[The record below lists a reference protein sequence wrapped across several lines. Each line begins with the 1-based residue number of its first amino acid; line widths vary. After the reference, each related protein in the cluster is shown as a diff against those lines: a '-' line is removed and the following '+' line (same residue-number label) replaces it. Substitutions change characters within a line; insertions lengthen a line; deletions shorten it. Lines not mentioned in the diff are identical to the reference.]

1 MFVGLLDV
9 SFGGDQ
15 TALIGALLLLSGL
28 GLIPFSRLLQER
40 SFPAPR
46 ILFVRWGFTH
56 LLSAALVFVLMGAL
70 AAQLFGGEGIV
81 RGLLVGYF
89 AFAATGLFI
98 VRVARETEPEPAQS
112 MGLSGTP
119 HGRSALLGVSLYLL
133 FLPALLGVSL
143 LSPWLLERT
152 MGGAE
157 GQEVLLM
164 IGALEG
170 GALGLA
176 LLLAGL
182 LQPFL
187 EEVLFRGFLQP
198 LLVQNFRERGGILL
212 TSAAFAALHGQ
223 VAFLPVFCLS
233 LLLGTIYLRTRS
245 LIAVAVVH
253 SIHNS
258 LVLALF
264 LNFPEWRELSG
275 ASVFWP
281 C

>member
-1 MFVGLLDV
+1 MSLIDV

-28 GLIPFSRLLQER
+28 GLIPLGRLLQER

-46 ILFVRWGFTH
+46 VLFVRWGFTH
-56 LLSAALVFVLMGAL
+56 LLSTALVFVLTTAI
-70 AAQLFGGEGIV
+70 AVRLFGGEGVV
-81 RGLLVGYF
+81 RALLVGF
-89 AFAATGLFI
+89 SAFVIAAAFI
-98 VRVARETEPEPAQS
+98 ARVAKSTEPEPAQS
-112 MGLSGTP
+112 MGISGAP

-152 MGGAE
+152 MGAAE
-157 GQEVLLM
+157 GQEVLLK

-170 GALGLA
+170 GALALS

-198 LLVQNFRERGGILL
+198 LLVQNFRERGGIFL
-212 TSAAFAALHGQ
+212 TSAAFAALHGA

-233 LLLGTIYLRTRS
+233 LLLGSIYLRTRS
-245 LIAVAVVH
+245 LIAVAAVH

-258 LVLALF
+258 LVLTLF

>member
-28 GLIPFSRLLQER
+28 GLIPLGRLLQER

-46 ILFVRWGFTH
+46 VLFVRWGFTH
-56 LLSAALVFVLMGAL
+56 LLSTALVFVLTAAL
-70 AAQLFGGEGIV
+70 AVRLFGGEGVV
-81 RGLLVGYF
+81 RALLVGF
-89 AFAATGLFI
+89 SAFAIAAVFI
-98 VRVARETEPEPAQS
+98 ARVAKSTEPEPAQS
-112 MGLSGTP
+112 MGLSGAP
-119 HGRSALLGVSLYLL
+119 HGRSALLGASLYLL

-152 MGGAE
+152 LGEAD

-170 GALGLA
+170 GALVFA

-212 TSAAFAALHGQ
+212 TSVAFAALHGA

-233 LLLGTIYLRTRS
+233 LLLGAIYLRTRS
-245 LIAVAVVH
+245 LIAVAAVH
-253 SIHNS
+253 AIHNS

-264 LNFPEWRELSG
+264 LNSPEWRELSG
-275 ASVFWP
+275 ASVFWA